1 MSCMDGEATVAH
13 IEDQLDQRGKEGKE
27 DHSWIMEQDSHGDLS
42 RAQTT
47 HKKTSQRGGAMLH
60 KKYYLKTLYN

>member
-27 DHSWIMEQDSHGDLS
+27 DPSWLMEQDSHGDLS

-47 HKKTSQRGGAMLH
+47 HKKTSQRGGVMLLR
-60 KKYYLKTLYN
+60 KGILRY